1 MPEGRSRGKS
11 NSADFGCQ
19 HQRLSLTHTR
29 TPHRDLGCAGTSGEV
44 VAEQSPGEDDHA
56 VGRVVHDHP
65 SIAVDSGQLLMLYP
79 VRGTA
84 DRFESQVGGPL
95 CREQL
100 WARRAPVND
109 SGDPFVLVGS
119 FQHGNDRPTA
129 DQGAWTDHHHG
140 KVADFG
146 CTRSHEAKETKE
158 GYCSNTQPCLYNPRN
173 DLTRSFLELIAGRQ
187 ASARARAKQ
196 APVVA
201 VFGKR
206 WGGELRLPQKDGAG
220 SYFVDWVL
228 ALLDANGKLKEFV
241 AVEVQTID
249 TTGNYRNGREALLTP
264 ERTNPATTA
273 GLNWE
278 NVNKRILPQLIY
290 KGQVLQREALCRKG
304 LFFVCPQPVYTR
316 IMARLGGV
324 GGLIR
329 YALQPASITF
339 LAYEH
344 EEAGIID
351 GTTVPLKALPPHSTT
366 VYKVQEAFNNVTLP
380 DENVY
385 KTAIE
390 AALG

>member
-1 MPEGRSRGKS
+1 MAGKIWEF
-11 NSADFGCQ
+11 FGYLSDDHSPAAVAAATDKQCPYLFDVCEK
-19 HQRLSLTHTR
+19 RLS
-29 TPHRDLGCAGTSGEV
+29 DGAIAGVCTIKPVTSGPV
-44 VAEQSPGEDDHA
+44 ICCPIRLYADNYRVLYDVAKIAFDDNFEL
-56 VGRVVHDHP
+56 V
-65 SIAVDSGQLLMLYP
+65 SG
-79 VRGTA
+79 
-84 DRFESQVGGPL
+84 S
-95 CREQL
+95 
-100 WARRAPVND
+100 
-109 SGDPFVLVGS
+109 
-119 FQHGNDRPTA
+119 
-129 DQGAWTDHHHG
+129 
-140 KVADFG
+140 
-146 CTRSHEAKETKE
+146 
-158 GYCSNTQPCLYNPRN
+158 
-173 DLTRSFLELIAGRQ
+173 Q
-187 ASARARAKQ
+187 ASALAK
-196 APVVA
+196 AKNMPVVA

-228 ALLDANGKLKEFV
+228 ALLDANGSLKEFV

-249 TTGNYRNGREALLTP
+249 TTGNYRNGREGLLSL
-264 ERTNPATTA
+264 ERTNPQTSA

-290 KGQVLQREALCRKG
+290 KGQVLQREALCKKG
-304 LFFVCPQPVYTR
+304 LFFICPQPVYSR

-344 EEAGIID
+344 DMEAGITD
-351 GTTVPLKALPPHSTT
+351 GATVPLKALAPHSTT

-385 KTAIE
+385 KIAIE